1 MDVSANGTVPSS
13 PAFDQALA
21 HFLASNEVGIVSVSI
36 TAIVNIIKNIL
47 SNPKDAKLRTLQK
60 SNKNIMYKITN
71 PPGCREL
78 MSAMGWSLVGE
89 SYILPQ
95 NVPLTSLT
103 MTKIRLEQ
111 QLEAAERVI
120 EDIPRIPCHAPK
132 DLDVV
137 VPLVKSARF
146 EVCVGS
152 TVGRR
157 PTMEDEVV
165 VVGLGPAHNP
175 NEDFFGVF
183 DGHGGRDAAV
193 YAAKNLYPKIG
204 RNFSL
209 NPNEPLKSITSAFEE
224 TNAWMMQQ
232 RMDCG
237 STAAVGFVVE
247 STLYTANVGD
257 TRVVLGYKDRRAVR
271 LSFDH
276 KPSVASEKERI
287 ERLGGEVTKKFGV
300 ARVNGV
306 LGVSRAF
313 GDCKLIPYVSAV
325 PHINILELT
334 DETMFLIIACD
345 GLWDEF
351 SDKEAVDLVFEKA
364 NSVQNMAEY
373 LTNMAIMRGSQDNV
387 SVVVVFLNP
396 RRLLYEEEEEDEEDE
411 EDDDSEVEGADANAL
426 SPEYDEE
433 DDEEDDEDDDNPIM
447 ARFSASLLTSPPPS
461 GPPPPL
467 SVPHSAPNLP
477 PPPSLKSTNALM
489 SRTLIS
495 SGSNTSTSQSSQS
508 STDFAPRSIRAMVV
522 TEDPESSSS
531 DDENAEA
538 NVGLGVGSLSAWVEL
553 DDSSD

>member
-1 MDVSANGTVPSS
+1 M
-13 PAFDQALA
+13 L
-21 HFLASNEVGIVSVSI
+21 
-36 TAIVNIIKNIL
+36 
-47 SNPKDAKLRTLQK
+47 TL
-60 SNKNIMYKITN
+60 
-71 PPGCREL
+71 L
-78 MSAMGWSLVGE
+78 FVAD
-89 SYILPQ
+89 
-95 NVPLTSLT
+95 
-103 MTKIRLEQ
+103 
-111 QLEAAERVI
+111 
-120 EDIPRIPCHAPK
+120 DIPRLQCHLPK
-132 DLDVV
+132 EMDIA

-152 TVGRR
+152 AMGRR

-183 DGHGGRDAAV
+183 DGHGGRDAAI

-237 STAAVGFVVE
+237 STAAVSFVVD

-257 TRVVLGYKDRRAVR
+257 TRVVLGWKDKKAVR

-276 KPSVASEKERI
+276 KPSVATEKERI
-287 ERLGGEVTKKFGV
+287 ERLGGEVTRKFGV

-351 SDKEAVDLVFEKA
+351 SDQEAVEVVFEKA
-364 NSVQNMAEY
+364 NTVQNLGEY
-373 LTNMAIMRGSQDNV
+373 LSNMAIMRGSQDNV

-396 RRLLYEEEEEDEEDE
+396 RGALYEDSGEEDDEEDE
-411 EDDDSEVEGADANAL
+411 EDDE
-426 SPEYDEE
+426 EE
-433 DDEEDDEDDDNPIM
+433 DDEEDSSIELNDGAPLPVFEEDDDDDDDEEDDIDDEDEDNLIA
-447 ARFSASLLTSPPPS
+447 ARRSLPSISIASSFASALSSTASTSASAAALASQGSFPGNSL
-461 GPPPPL
+461 
-467 SVPHSAPNLP
+467 
-477 PPPSLKSTNALM
+477 PPSLKSTSALM
-489 SRTLIS
+489 SRTLIGS
-495 SGSNTSTSQSSQS
+495 AGSNSSS
-508 STDFAPRSIRAMVV
+508 SSSNPPEFSSRPASLRAMVV
-522 TEDPESSSS
+522 TEVEDSS
-531 DDENAEA
+531 DSDDDGSPA
-538 NVGLGVGSLSAWVEL
+538 VGGLGVGSLSAWVEEEE
-553 DDSSD
+553 SD

>member
-1 MDVSANGTVPSS
+1 MRPNQCCIDGVHF
-13 PAFDQALA
+13 AFEL
-21 HFLASNEVGIVSVSI
+21 
-36 TAIVNIIKNIL
+36 
-47 SNPKDAKLRTLQK
+47 
-60 SNKNIMYKITN
+60 KID
-71 PPGCREL
+71 
-78 MSAMGWSLVGE
+78 
-89 SYILPQ
+89 
-95 NVPLTSLT
+95 
-103 MTKIRLEQ
+103 
-111 QLEAAERVI
+111 
-120 EDIPRIPCHAPK
+120 DIPRLPCHLPK
-132 DLDVV
+132 EPDNA
-137 VPLVKSARF
+137 VPLVHSARF
-146 EVCVGS
+146 EVCIGS
-152 TVGRR
+152 TMGRR

-183 DGHGGRDAAV
+183 DGHGGREAAV

-237 STAAVGFVVE
+237 STAAIGFVVD

-257 TRVVLGYKDRRAVR
+257 TRVVLGCKDKKAVR

-276 KPSVASEKERI
+276 KPSVPSEKERI

-313 GDCKLIPYVSAV
+313 GDCKLIPYVSAT

-351 SDKEAVDLVFEKA
+351 SDKEAVEVVFDKA
-364 NSVQNMAEY
+364 NTVQNIAEY

-396 RRLLYEEEEEDEEDE
+396 RSMLYEDDEEDEEDE
-411 EDDDSEVEGADANAL
+411 EDDDEDSDVDLQGPDQRL
-426 SPEYDEE
+426 PTFPEEDEEE
-433 DDEEDDEDDDNPIM
+433 DDTGDVVASTRKSLSTLSPASGFASALSTAPATNTHANLPTTPTVKSTNSLKGR
-447 ARFSASLLTSPPPS
+447 ALLNSGGSGSSPGSASL
-461 GPPPPL
+461 
-467 SVPHSAPNLP
+467 
-477 PPPSLKSTNALM
+477 
-489 SRTLIS
+489 
-495 SGSNTSTSQSSQS
+495 
-508 STDFAPRSIRAMVV
+508 RAMMV
-522 TEDPESSSS
+522 TEAIDSSSS
-531 DDENAEA
+531 DDEALGPSS
-538 NVGLGVGSLSAWVEL
+538 GLGIGQLSAWVED
-553 DDSSD
+553 DDSD